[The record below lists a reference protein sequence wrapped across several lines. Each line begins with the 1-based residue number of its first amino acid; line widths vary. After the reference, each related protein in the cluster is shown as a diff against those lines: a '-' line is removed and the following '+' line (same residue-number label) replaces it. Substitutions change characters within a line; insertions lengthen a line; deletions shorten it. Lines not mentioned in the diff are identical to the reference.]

1 MEQKN
6 YTVVTLEAA
15 DGMWITQAE
24 AVGAEERVL
33 TKKVF
38 LAATDSAENWREID
52 DAEAEAYRKEA
63 EVARTLREAQEKARM
78 EAEEAERRAA
88 EEAKMAP
95 PTMDACEET
104 EDVDAVEEDN
114 KDEEGCDYEAVE
126 VAG

>member
-1 MEQKN
+1 MEKKD

-52 DAEAEAYRKEA
+52 EAEAEAYRKEA
-63 EVARTLREAQEKARM
+63 EVARTLREAEEKARL
-78 EAEEAERRAA
+78 EAERRAA

-95 PTMDACEET
+95 PTMDACEEE
-104 EDVDAVEEDN
+104 EDVMAE
-114 KDEEGCDYEAVE
+114 EAVIADASDGDVE
-126 VAG
+126 KSGIL

>member
-1 MEQKN
+1 MEKKN

-38 LAATDSAENWREID
+38 LAATDTVENWREVD
-52 DAEAEAYRKEA
+52 EAEAEAYRKEA
-63 EVARTLREAQEKARM
+63 ELARTLREAQEKARL

-88 EEAKMAP
+88 EEAEMAAA
-95 PTMDACEET
+95 MGGNEAEEVMVEGAEIADASGGDIEES
-104 EDVDAVEEDN
+104 EIL
-114 KDEEGCDYEAVE
+114 
-126 VAG
+126 

>member
-1 MEQKN
+1 MEKKN
-6 YTVVTLEAA
+6 FTVVTLEAEA
-15 DGMWITQAE
+15 DMWITQTE
-24 AVGAEERVL
+24 AVGPEERVL

-104 EDVDAVEEDN
+104 EDVDAVEEAEIAAASGGDV
-114 KDEEGCDYEAVE
+114 EESEIL
-126 VAG
+126 

>member
-6 YTVVTLEAA
+6 YTVVTLEAG

-78 EAEEAERRAA
+78 EAEEAERLAA
-88 EEAKMAP
+88 EEAKMSP
-95 PTMDACEET
+95 PTMDGC

-114 KDEEGCDYEAVE
+114 TDEEGCDNEAVE

>member
-1 MEQKN
+1 MEKKN

-24 AVGAEERVL
+24 AVGVEERVL

-52 DAEAEAYRKEA
+52 DAEAETYRKEA
-63 EVARTLREAQEKARM
+63 EAARTLREAQEKARM

-95 PTMDACEET
+95 PTMDACEEE
-104 EDVDAVEEDN
+104 EDVMAEEAVIADASDGDVEES
-114 KDEEGCDYEAVE
+114 EIL
-126 VAG
+126 